1 VEKKRNRLSNLL
13 PLIIAVSITAGIM
26 LGYLVKFNA
35 SQGIQMGSLSHPDKI
50 SSILGYIEKNY
61 VDSVDKDDL
70 YDDIIQQILGRLDP
84 HSIYIPPR
92 DLAGVNETLRGNF
105 EGIGVQFNMQDDTIL
120 VIQAV
125 RGGPSEKVGILPG
138 DRIVSVNDSI
148 VAGVNMPEDTI
159 VGMLRGP
166 NGTKVDVGVVRK
178 GVEGPISFTI
188 TRGKIPLYSVDV
200 SYMMDELTGYIK
212 ISNFS
217 QTTYQE
223 FAGHLEKLQEQGCE
237 NLIIDLRGN
246 SGGIMSPAIN
256 IADMFLDEG
265 KLIVYTQGKHRER
278 EDFFA
283 TSKEPGKDINL
294 SVLIDESSASASEI
308 VAGAIQDN
316 DRGLIIGRRSF
327 GKGLVQEQV
336 MLSDGSALRLTTARY
351 YSPTGRCIQRDY
363 TDGTEDYYMDFH
375 RRLSHGELVERD
387 SIDLPDSLKFTTPG
401 GRIVYGG
408 GGIMPDYFIPYDTT
422 GITESLMR
430 LTRAGTIY
438 RFALHYSDSNRES
451 LSAFTSPDQVADF
464 LDDKKLLGE
473 LLQYA
478 KESGVKLDPAEVKK
492 SEEIII
498 TQLKAYISRN
508 LLDNDGFYPIIQKI
522 DNTLL
527 EALKITERESITE

>member
-1 VEKKRNRLSNLL
+1 
-13 PLIIAVSITAGIM
+13 M
-26 LGYLVKFNA
+26 LGYIIKFNA
-35 SQGIQMGSLSHPDKI
+35 SQGITMGGFAHPDKI

-61 VDSVDKDDL
+61 VDSVSKVDF
-70 YDDIIQQILGRLDP
+70 YDDIIREILDELDP

-105 EGIGVQFNMQDDTIL
+105 DGIGVQFNMQEDTIL

-125 RGGPSEKVGILPG
+125 RGGPSEKAGILPG

-148 VAGVNMPEDTI
+148 VAGVNMPEDSI
-159 VGMLRGP
+159 VSLLRGP

-178 GVEGPISFTI
+178 GIDDPIVFTI

-200 SYMMDELTGYIK
+200 SYMMNSETGYVK
-212 ISNFS
+212 ITNFS
-217 QTTYQE
+217 QTTYHE
-223 FAGHLEKLQEQGCE
+223 FMEHLEKLKGQDCK

-265 KLIVYTQGKHRER
+265 KLIVYTEGNHRKR
-278 EDFFA
+278 EDFYA
-283 TSKEPGKDINL
+283 SSKEPGKDINL
-294 SVLIDESSASASEI
+294 AILIDESSASASEI

-316 DRGLIIGRRSF
+316 DRGIIIGRRSF

-336 MLSDGSALRLTTARY
+336 TLSDGSALRLTTARY

-363 TDGTEDYYMDFH
+363 NDGNEDYYMDFH
-375 RRLSHGELVERD
+375 RRFNHGEMVERD
-387 SIDLPDSLKFTTPG
+387 SIQLPDSLKFTTPG

-422 GITESLMR
+422 GITESLLR
-430 LTRAGTIY
+430 LTRAGAIY
-438 RFALHYSDSNRES
+438 RFALQYSDTNREV
-451 LSAFTSPDQVADF
+451 LSAFSSPEQIDDYLDNRELLREF
-464 LDDKKLLGE
+464 LDYASENRIKL
-473 LLQYA
+473 
-478 KESGVKLDPAEVKK
+478 KPDEVKE
-492 SEEIII
+492 SEEIIL

-508 LLDNDGFYPIIQKI
+508 LLDNEGFYPIIEKI
-522 DNTLL
+522 DQTLQ
-527 EALKITERESITE
+527 EALKIIEKESITV

>member
-1 VEKKRNRLSNLL
+1 MENKRNRLSNLL

-26 LGYLVKFNA
+26 LGYLVKYNA
-35 SQGIQMGSLSHPDKI
+35 GQGIQMGSLSHPDKI

-61 VDSVDKDDL
+61 VDSVNKDDF
-70 YDDIIQQILGRLDP
+70 YDDMIQQILGRLDP

-159 VGMLRGP
+159 VSMLRGP

-178 GVEGPISFTI
+178 GVEDPISFTI

-200 SYMMDELTGYIK
+200 SYMMDEQTGYIK

-217 QTTYQE
+217 QTTYHE
-223 FAGHLEKLQEQGCE
+223 FAEHLEKLQDQGCT

-246 SGGIMSPAIN
+246 SGGIMSPAIS

-283 TSKEPGKDINL
+283 SSKEPGKDLNL

-308 VAGAIQDN
+308 IAGAIQDN

-375 RRLSHGELVERD
+375 RRLSHGELIEKD

-451 LSAFTSPDQVADF
+451 LSAFTGPDQVDDF

-473 LLQYA
+473 FLQYA
-478 KESGVKLDPAEVKK
+478 KDSGIKLDPAEVKK

-508 LLDNDGFYPIIQKI
+508 LLDNDGFYPIIQQI

-527 EALKITERESITE
+527 EALKITERESLKK